1 MNGRFVQA
9 DELPERLIDCR
20 FNSVLGTPPI
30 ARGIGTQQQ
39 VVNPSQTR
47 LVGVRCVGKD
57 RHVQLLACVW
67 VTYIECEFP
76 VYINSTFDCGDIVI

>member
-1 MNGRFVQA
+1 MYENPDCNQRFDFVNGRFVQA
-9 DELPERLIDCR
+9 GELPERLIDCY

-30 ARGIGTQQQ
+30 TRGIGTQQQ

-57 RHVQLLACVW
+57 RNVHILL
-67 VTYIECEFP
+67 
-76 VYINSTFDCGDIVI
+76 

>member
-9 DELPERLIDCR
+9 DELPEKLIDCR

-30 ARGIGTQQQ
+30 ARGIGTQQ

-57 RHVQLLACVW
+57 RHVHIL
-67 VTYIECEFP
+67 P
-76 VYINSTFDCGDIVI
+76 

>member
-57 RHVQLLACVW
+57 RHVHIL
-67 VTYIECEFP
+67 P
-76 VYINSTFDCGDIVI
+76 